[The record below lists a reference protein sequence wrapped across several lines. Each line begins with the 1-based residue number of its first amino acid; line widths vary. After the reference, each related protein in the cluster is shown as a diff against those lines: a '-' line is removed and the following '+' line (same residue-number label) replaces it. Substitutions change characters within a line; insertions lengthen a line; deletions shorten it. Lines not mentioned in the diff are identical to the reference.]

1 MTPNPITTKMSP
13 DVFLEFERA
22 ADEKHEYRD
31 GEVVLMSGARRAH
44 KLIAINVGSGL
55 HGALKNKDCETYMS
69 DMRVYVPS
77 ARLYTY
83 PDIVVVCGDP
93 KFIDDEFDTLTNP
106 ILLIEILSEST
117 ESYDR
122 GQKFKHYRSIDSLRE
137 YVLISQQSP
146 SIEKY
151 VKHGDGFW
159 MLSDA
164 AGLDSSLTL
173 ETIDCRL
180 SLADVY
186 DKVTFA
192 AERS

>member
-1 MTPNPITTKMSP
+1 MTPNPIRTKMSP
-13 DVFLEFERA
+13 DEFLEFERA

-44 KLIAINVGSGL
+44 NLIAINVGSGL
-55 HGALKNKDCETYMS
+55 HAALKNKDCETYMS

-106 ILLIEILSEST
+106 ILLIEIFSEST

-122 GQKFKHYRSIDSLRE
+122 GQKFQHYRSIDSLRE

-164 AGLDSSLTL
+164 AGLDSSLSL
-173 ETIDCRL
+173 ETIDHHL
-180 SLADVY
+180 SLAEVY
-186 DKVTFA
+186 DKVNFDTQTD
-192 AERS
+192 